1 MEGQHRCR
9 RNYVLL
15 FFSPSLSDYS
25 ARFFL
30 ETPPSP
36 MHFYTMRILL
46 ILMMFHCANGWAQRY
61 DVVIHEIFAD
71 PTPSVGLPNSE
82 WIEIRNRSTAIVH
95 LQGWRLTDASGQSGP
110 LPNITLQPDSLLIL
124 CTPSAVAALS
134 SFGRAVG
141 ITSFPSLDNEG
152 EVIVLRNA
160 VGQVVHAIDYS
171 VQWHSTA
178 LKKEG
183 GWSLEM
189 IDPAHPGLFEQN
201 WTSSNHDAGGTP
213 GKLNSVARPLI
224 DLNAPIMEMGYALDS
239 SRLLVLFNE
248 GLDSAFISQE
258 GLFHLSDNREIVEAR
273 CLPPLFD
280 RVELRTDWPLL
291 TQKEYTLTNIEA
303 IDVNGNNSNTNQ
315 SIRIG
320 IPSTPDTADIK
331 INELLFDPPV
341 GGSDYVELLNI
352 GKKIIDLSRLFLS
365 SRSPNGSLG
374 SIKRISNQPRYFFP
388 GDHLVLTEDPN
399 ALERNYF
406 VQHPDLVVNTTALP
420 SLPDTEG
427 SLVVLNM
434 QGAVVDEVTYAD
446 DWHFPRLQSRMG
458 VALER
463 IDPNGATQNR
473 NNWQSAAGTVGYGT
487 PTRRNSQYRSFL
499 TDQQIELSSA
509 VISPNGDGR
518 DDILQLR
525 IQNKETTGR
534 VRIRVF
540 HSTGS
545 PIRELANMTLMGTD
559 SVFSWDGLDNSGR
572 QLPGGQYILL
582 TEITDNK
589 GRTTR
594 YKNLVALTNTN
605 G

>member
-1 MEGQHRCR
+1 
-9 RNYVLL
+9 VLP
-15 FFSPSLSDYS
+15 FFSPSNPDYS
-25 ARFFL
+25 ASFFL
-30 ETPPSP
+30 ETAPPQT
-36 MHFYTMRILL
+36 HFYTMRILL
-46 ILMMFHCANGWAQRY
+46 PLLLILTTAGTDLFAQRY

-71 PTPSVGLPNSE
+71 PSPSVGLPASE
-82 WIEIRNRSTAIVH
+82 WIEIRNRSNAPIP
-95 LQGWRLTDASGQSGP
+95 LQGWRLSDATGQSGP

-124 CTPSAVAALS
+124 CSPSAVAALS
-134 SFGRAVG
+134 PFGRTVG
-141 ITSFPSLDNEG
+141 LTSFPSLDNDG

-160 VGQVVHAIDYS
+160 AGQVVHAIDYS
-171 VQWHSTA
+171 VQWHATA

-189 IDPAHPGLFEQN
+189 IDPAHPGLFQPN
-201 WTSSNHDAGGTP
+201 WTSSVENMGGTP
-213 GKLNSVARPLI
+213 GKPNSVERALN
-224 DLNAPIMEMGYALDS
+224 DLEAPILMHGYALDTF
-239 SRLLVLFNE
+239 RLLVFFNE
-248 GLDSAFISQE
+248 ALDSNSISQE

-273 CLPPLFD
+273 CLPPLYD

-291 TQKEYTLTNIEA
+291 TQKVYTLTNIDA
-303 IDVNGNNSNTNQ
+303 IDVNGNHSNTNQ

-331 INELLFDPPV
+331 INEILFDPPA
-341 GGSDYVELLNI
+341 GGSDYVEILNI

-365 SRSPNGSLG
+365 SRSPNSSLG
-374 SIKRISNQPRYFFP
+374 SIQRIRNQPLYFFP
-388 GDHLVLTEDPN
+388 GDHLVLTEDLP

-406 VQHPDLVVNTTALP
+406 VQHPNQVIHTTALP
-420 SLPDTEG
+420 SLPDAEG
-427 SLVVLNM
+427 SLVVLNA
-434 QGAVVDEVTYAD
+434 QGEVVDELSYAD

-463 IDPNGATQNR
+463 IDPRGVTQNR

-487 PTRRNSQYRSFL
+487 PTRQNSQYRSFL

-518 DDILQLR
+518 EDLLQLR
-525 IQNKETTGR
+525 IQNKETAGR

-545 PIRELANMTLMGTD
+545 PVRELANMTLMGTE

-582 TEITDNK
+582 TEITDNN
-589 GRTTR
+589 GRTIR
-594 YKNLVALTNTN
+594 YKNLVALTN

>member
-1 MEGQHRCR
+1 
-9 RNYVLL
+9 
-15 FFSPSLSDYS
+15 
-25 ARFFL
+25 
-30 ETPPSP
+30 
-36 MHFYTMRILL
+36 MRILL
-46 ILMMFHCANGWAQRY
+46 PLLLILTTAGTDLFAQRY

-71 PTPSVGLPNSE
+71 PSPSVGLPASE
-82 WIEIRNRSTAIVH
+82 WIEILNRSNAPIS
-95 LQGWRLTDASGQSGP
+95 LQGWRLTDATGQSGP
-110 LPNITLQPDSLLIL
+110 LPNITLPPDSLLIL
-124 CTPSAVAALS
+124 CSPSAVASLS
-134 SFGRAVG
+134 PFGRTVG
-141 ITSFPSLDNEG
+141 LTSFPSLDNDG

-160 VGQVVHAIDYS
+160 AGQVVHAIDYS
-171 VQWHSTA
+171 VQWHATA

-189 IDPAHPGLFEQN
+189 IDPAHPGLFQPN
-201 WTSSNHDAGGTP
+201 WTSSVENMGGTP
-213 GKLNSVARPLI
+213 GKPNSVERALN
-224 DLNAPIMEMGYALDS
+224 DLEAPILQMGYSLDS
-239 SRLLVLFNE
+239 SRLLVFFNE
-248 GLDSAFISQE
+248 ALDSNSISQE

-273 CLPPLFD
+273 CLPPLYD

-291 TQKEYTLTNIEA
+291 TQKVYTLTNIDA
-303 IDVNGNNSNTNQ
+303 IDVNGNHSNTNQ

-341 GGSDYVELLNI
+341 GGSDYAEILNI

-374 SIKRISNQPRYFFP
+374 SIQRIRNQPLYFFP
-388 GDHLVLTEDPN
+388 GDHLVLTEDLP

-406 VQHPDLVVNTTALP
+406 VQHPNQVIHTTALP
-420 SLPDTEG
+420 SLPDAEG
-427 SLVVLNM
+427 SLVVLNA
-434 QGAVVDEVTYAD
+434 QGEVVDELTYAD

-463 IDPNGATQNR
+463 IDPRGVTQNR

-487 PTRRNSQYRSFL
+487 PTRQNSQYRSFL

-518 DDILQLR
+518 EDLLQLR
-525 IQNKETTGR
+525 IQNKETAGR

-545 PIRELANMTLMGTD
+545 PVRELANMTLMGTE

-582 TEITDNK
+582 TEITDNN

-594 YKNLVALTNTN
+594 YKNLVVLTN